1 MLVVPKG
8 PCSTCSTPTGIPV
21 QLLLYYIALC
31 TFWVCGYVGHKMFSS
46 AECGGERDN
55 QDGVRVGS
63 SGYVNQSCAN
73 MQSGNGL

>member
-8 PCSTCSTPTGIPV
+8 LCSTCSTPTGIPV
-21 QLLLYYIALC
+21 VIIILYRSMHLLGVWICEAQDVLLGRM
-31 TFWVCGYVGHKMFSS
+31 W
-46 AECGGERDN
+46 GELDN

-73 MQSGNGL
+73 MQSGNGR